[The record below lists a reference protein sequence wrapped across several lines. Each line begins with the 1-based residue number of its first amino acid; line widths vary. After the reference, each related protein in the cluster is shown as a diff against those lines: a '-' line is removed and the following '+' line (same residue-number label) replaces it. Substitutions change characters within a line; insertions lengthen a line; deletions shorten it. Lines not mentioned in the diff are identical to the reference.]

1 MYQFLL
7 VFLLFLIYSFLGWLV
22 DICGNYIDV
31 KEFKNRGLLIGPYC
45 PIYGVASIFMLQ
57 FLSKYQNDII
67 VLFVMSV
74 LVCSVIEYLTSYIM
88 EKLFHARWWDYSK
101 IPFNINGRICIPYS
115 IIFGVLSLLLVE
127 FINPFIVNMLI
138 TIPKIALI
146 TGGIILFILFAIDV
160 IVSFSIINKLKIT
173 ADNIRKDKTEEITKK
188 VREVLSKKS
197 ILFRRLLNAFP
208 DFEALGKKV
217 KSIFTKG

>member
-31 KEFKNRGLLIGPYC
+31 KEFKNRGFLIGPYC

>member
-31 KEFKNRGLLIGPYC
+31 KKFKNRGFLIGPYC

-57 FLSKYQNDII
+57 FLSKYQNDVI

>member
-31 KEFKNRGLLIGPYC
+31 KEFKNRGFLIGPYC
-45 PIYGVASIFMLQ
+45 PIYGVASIFMLY

-74 LVCSVIEYLTSYIM
+74 LVCSVIEYFTSYIM

-127 FINPFIVNMLI
+127 FINPFVVNILI

-146 TGGIILFILFAIDV
+146 TGGIILFILFAVDV